1 MFLLK
6 LNEYILI
13 VYGSKTE
20 VFIGAN
26 AEQEAFETF
35 CQYMDNTI
43 NFYGAD
49 NLKFI
54 IGYND
59 VIFSAKEYQN
69 AKKGIFE
76 RALDYGYVHCSEGGL
91 FSELHVFVKGSYGN
105 NIFNQ
110 IEEKK

>member
-1 MFLLK
+1 MK